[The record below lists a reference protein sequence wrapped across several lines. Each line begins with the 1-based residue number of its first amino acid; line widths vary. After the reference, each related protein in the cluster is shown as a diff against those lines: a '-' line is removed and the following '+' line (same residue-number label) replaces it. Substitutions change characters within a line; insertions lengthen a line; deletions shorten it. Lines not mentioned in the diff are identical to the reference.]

1 LPHEGAFG
9 GVATTT
15 LLNYKAVTIEMEMTA
30 KKKVQLMCVV
40 VKTKGITSVGND
52 AAKKIDNGNFF
63 GW

>member
-1 LPHEGAFG
+1 
-9 GVATTT
+9 
-15 LLNYKAVTIEMEMTA
+15 MEMTA

-40 VKTKGITSVGND
+40 VKTKGITSAGND